1 MYRNFHIAVGAL
13 ITKANKVLLHHRTDY
28 DLWDLPSGGMK
39 KRETIF
45 QALKR
50 EVKEETGLNIKP
62 IKITG
67 VYQNFRKEIIVLI
80 FLVKIISGKLTKNK
94 EADDFKYFDYKK
106 LPQNFPAKQK
116 ERIIDY
122 FTNKDKVHVEI
133 QKSISSIKKFGLKK

>member
-1 MYRNFHIAVGAL
+1 MYRDFHIAVGAL
-13 ITKANKVLLHHRTDY
+13 IIKGYKVLLHHRTDY

-39 KRETIF
+39 KGETIF

-62 IKITG
+62 VKITG
-67 VYQNFRKEIIVLI
+67 LYQNYRKEIIVLI
-80 FLVKIISGKLTKNK
+80 FLIKVISGKLTKNK

-106 LPQNFPAKQK
+106 LPKNFPAKQK

-133 QKSISSIKKFGLKK
+133 QKGISSIKKLGLKK